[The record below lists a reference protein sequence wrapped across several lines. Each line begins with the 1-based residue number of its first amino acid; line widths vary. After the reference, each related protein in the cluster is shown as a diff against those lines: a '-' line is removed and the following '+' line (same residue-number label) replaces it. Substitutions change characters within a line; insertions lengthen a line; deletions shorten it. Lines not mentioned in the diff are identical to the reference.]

1 MEGEVSMVR
10 KAEQARRASERTV
23 PGKAKAPAKKRRD
36 VPVDTSQPGVSASDR
51 KIGKGATAKRN
62 VSQAAEKKA
71 SWVLED
77 STTDTPSRKSTR
89 KAANHAK
96 PDSNLRQRETR
107 ETTSPTARARRATAR
122 KGAARAARGAAKATR
137 GAPRG

>member
-1 MEGEVSMVR
+1 MVR
-10 KAEQARRASERTV
+10 KAEQARRVTERTT
-23 PGKAKAPAKKRRD
+23 PAKAKAPAKKRRD
-36 VPVDTSQPGVSASDR
+36 VPVDTAQPGVSATDR

-62 VSQAAEKKA
+62 VSASAEKKA

-107 ETTSPTARARRATAR
+107 RTSAPSSRATRAAAKKPAGKGARATA
-122 KGAARAARGAAKATR
+122 KA
-137 GAPRG
+137 GS